1 MKRIGLVKKKFLTRE
16 RIYLIVDYLLRHEKQ
31 SKWTKNIR
39 REWREFYA
47 DLHHNVELL
56 YWELQHKE
64 FSYGDF
70 IRFSRV
76 EKGKKREIYA
86 SHPRDQI
93 VDQLLT
99 DCLEYVFL
107 QKKHIVAPTCYGSIK
122 GKGQHA
128 MRSKIIRLVKGRKDL
143 YVGICDTKQY
153 YPTMSHDI
161 LFDMCRRH
169 IKDEWLL
176 WLSEITIRRMEGGK
190 GLALGSPS
198 SNILGHVYHTE
209 LDWRIILDY
218 KVRRYYRFCD
228 NKFVVHKD
236 VQYVHTIMRALR
248 DGIEQL
254 GQRMKSDWRVVH
266 CKDER
271 FECLGSMINSH
282 GARMHSKTRRS
293 AESIMRHNILLQ
305 DPTQAMRSWSGIRGT
320 LDSLTVSNLL
330 DYWKDRYEEFFRLVG
345 AGLALEKQMKQSRRW
360 HKKLGKILSTCPDM
374 RSEENKLKYPLA
386 A

>member
-31 SKWTKNIR
+31 RKWTKSIR

-47 DLHHNVELL
+47 DLHRNVERI

-64 FSYGDF
+64 FRYGDF
-70 IRFSRV
+70 ICFDRV
-76 EKGKKREIYA
+76 EKGKLRKIYA
-86 SHPRDQI
+86 SHPADQI

-107 QKKHIVAPTCYGSIK
+107 QKKRIVAPTCYGSLR

-128 MRSKIIRLVKGRKDL
+128 MRRKMIQLVKGRKDL
-143 YVGICDTKQY
+143 YVGVCDTKKY

-176 WLSEITIRRMEGGK
+176 WLSDITIRRMEGGK

-198 SNILGHVYHTE
+198 SNILGHVYHAE
-209 LDWRIILDY
+209 LDWRIILGY

-254 GQRMKSDWRVVH
+254 GQTMKQDWRVVH

-282 GARMHSKTRRS
+282 GARMQSKTRRS
-293 AESIMRHNILLQ
+293 AEAIMRRNILLK
-305 DPTQAMRSWSGIRGT
+305 DPTLAMRSWSGIRGA
-320 LDSLTVSNLL
+320 LDSLSVSNLL
-330 DYWKDRYEEFFRLVG
+330 DYWKDRHAEFFRLVG
-345 AGLALEKQMKQSRRW
+345 SGLSLEKQMKHRRRW
-360 HKKLGKILSTCPDM
+360 HKKLQKILQTCPDM